1 MFVQLAGGEDV
12 LGKSDK
18 GLHPHDID
26 AFWLQ
31 RKLSKHYDDPM
42 LAQTRAG
49 EVLSILKVYS
59 AAVMLSLNA
68 EIITACL
75 VVFDVFVSLVE
86 QHGGFFCTF
95 RFKAFCN
102 SWISSYLTD
111 RQQSVCHA
119 EMQ

>member
-1 MFVQLAGGEDV
+1 MLNHSDCNYVVLLSVCTVQLAGGEDM

-49 EVLSILKVYS
+49 EVLAILKVCSDETWSCPIYRTS
-59 AAVMLSLNA
+59 C
-68 EIITACL
+68 I
-75 VVFDVFVSLVE
+75 VFPA
-86 QHGGFFCTF
+86 QPTQTGPAGHQ
-95 RFKAFCN
+95 K
-102 SWISSYLTD
+102 
-111 RQQSVCHA
+111 CH
-119 EMQ
+119 EVWKI

>member
-1 MFVQLAGGEDV
+1 VFVQLAGGEDV

-75 VVFDVFVSLVE
+75 VVVVLSVLFVSKLSVIL
-86 QHGGFFCTF
+86 G
-95 RFKAFCN
+95 
-102 SWISSYLTD
+102 SVLT
-111 RQQSVCHA
+111 
-119 EMQ
+119 

>member
-1 MFVQLAGGEDV
+1 MSLQQCNAVDVMRAAVQLAGGDDV

-49 EVLSILKVYS
+49 EVLAILKV
-59 AAVMLSLNA
+59 
-68 EIITACL
+68 C
-75 VVFDVFVSLVE
+75 FCDGDRDVP
-86 QHGGFFCTF
+86 
-95 RFKAFCN
+95 RM
-102 SWISSYLTD
+102 
-111 RQQSVCHA
+111 RRRR
-119 EMQ
+119 

>member
-1 MFVQLAGGEDV
+1 MCEQLTGGDDM

-49 EVLSILKVYS
+49 EVLAILKVS
-59 AAVMLSLNA
+59 SN
-68 EIITACL
+68 
-75 VVFDVFVSLVE
+75 DP
-86 QHGGFFCTF
+86 
-95 RFKAFCN
+95 R
-102 SWISSYLTD
+102 SYLIYPV
-111 RQQSVCHA
+111 SNKKA
-119 EMQ
+119 

>member
-1 MFVQLAGGEDV
+1 M

-49 EVLSILKVYS
+49 EVLAILKVSSNELGHIQYIQYPKS
-59 AAVMLSLNA
+59 ISCPAYA
-68 EIITACL
+68 
-75 VVFDVFVSLVE
+75 DV
-86 QHGGFFCTF
+86 
-95 RFKAFCN
+95 
-102 SWISSYLTD
+102 TD
-111 RQQSVCHA
+111 QRLHKS
-119 EMQ
+119 